1 MRLSDICIS
10 RPVFATVLSLVLV
23 LLGIVAYQRLAI
35 REYPNIDAAVVTV
48 ATTYRGA
55 DAQIVESQVTKVLE
69 DSLAGIEGK
78 AWLELL
84 YWLDRSRRD
93 LLTQRPR
100 GSDGPRGT
108 FSLRS
113 PQRPN
118 PIGSSMVRL
127 LRREGAVLMVRGL
140 DCLDGTPL
148 LDLKPARCDQ
158 GVAQPAE
165 SEPRK

>member
-1 MRLSDICIS
+1 MSDEAERRPGETTIDLPPADDARLRFIGRIRTPFLS
-10 RPVFATVLSLVLV
+10 RADCPRQGDPEAGPECRVELDP
-23 LLGIVAYQRLAI
+23 RLEPA
-35 REYPNIDAAVVTV
+35 
-48 ATTYRGA
+48 
-55 DAQIVESQVTKVLE
+55 LE
-69 DSLAGIEGK
+69 GTERK
-78 AWLELL
+78 EWLELL

-127 LRREGAVLMVRGL
+127 VRREGPVLVVRGL
-140 DCLDGTPL
+140 DCLDGTPV

-158 GVAQPAE
+158 GVQIRAE
-165 SEPRK
+165 SERET

>member
-1 MRLSDICIS
+1 MSDEAERRPGETTIDLPPADDARLRFIGRIRTPFLS
-10 RPVFATVLSLVLV
+10 RADCPRQGDPEGGPECRVELDP
-23 LLGIVAYQRLAI
+23 RLEPA
-35 REYPNIDAAVVTV
+35 
-48 ATTYRGA
+48 
-55 DAQIVESQVTKVLE
+55 LE
-69 DSLAGIEGK
+69 GTERK
-78 AWLELL
+78 EWLELL

>member
-1 MRLSDICIS
+1 MSDEAERRPGETTVDLPPADDARLRFIGRIRTPFLS
-10 RPVFATVLSLVLV
+10 RADCPRQGDPDDGPECRVELDP
-23 LLGIVAYQRLAI
+23 RLEPA
-35 REYPNIDAAVVTV
+35 
-48 ATTYRGA
+48 
-55 DAQIVESQVTKVLE
+55 LE
-69 DSLAGIEGK
+69 GTERK
-78 AWLELL
+78 EWLELL

-127 LRREGAVLMVRGL
+127 LRREGAVLVVRGL

-158 GVAQPAE
+158 GVAQPTE
-165 SEPRK
+165 REPRR

>member
-1 MRLSDICIS
+1 MPDEAEIRPGETTLELPPADDARLRFIGRIRTPFLTRADCP
-10 RPVFATVLSLVLV
+10 RQGDPEEGPECRVELDP
-23 LLGIVAYQRLAI
+23 RLEPA
-35 REYPNIDAAVVTV
+35 
-48 ATTYRGA
+48 
-55 DAQIVESQVTKVLE
+55 
-69 DSLAGIEGK
+69 LAGIDDK
-78 AWLELL
+78 VRLELL

-93 LLTQRPR
+93 LLTQR
-100 GSDGPRGT
+100 PRGT

-127 LRREGAVLMVRGL
+127 VRRDGPVLVVRGL

-158 GVAQPAE
+158 GRQMRTE
-165 SEPRK
+165 GEQGG

>member
-1 MRLSDICIS
+1 MTQEAEI
-10 RPVFATVLSLVLV
+10 RPGETTVDLPPA
-23 LLGIVAYQRLAI
+23 G
-35 REYPNIDAAVVTV
+35 
-48 ATTYRGA
+48 
-55 DAQIVESQVTKVLE
+55 DAQLRFIGRIRTPFETRDDCPRQGDPEAGPDCRVELDPRLE
-69 DSLAGIEGK
+69 PALAGVEGK
-78 AWLELL
+78 TWLELL

-100 GSDGPRGT
+100 GSDGLRGT

-118 PIGSSMVRL
+118 PIGSSVVRL
-127 LRREGAVLMVRGL
+127 VRREGAVLVVRGL

-158 GVAQPAE
+158 GVQSRAE
-165 SEPRK
+165 TGQDG

>member
-1 MRLSDICIS
+1 MSDEAERRPGETTIDLPPADDARLRFIGRIRTPFLS
-10 RPVFATVLSLVLV
+10 RADCPRQGDPEAGPECRVELDP
-23 LLGIVAYQRLAI
+23 RLEPA
-35 REYPNIDAAVVTV
+35 
-48 ATTYRGA
+48 
-55 DAQIVESQVTKVLE
+55 LE
-69 DSLAGIEGK
+69 GTERK
-78 AWLELL
+78 EWLELL

-127 LRREGAVLMVRGL
+127 LRREGAVLVVRGL

-148 LDLKPARCDQ
+148 LDMKPARCDQ

-165 SEPRK
+165 SDPRK

>member
-1 MRLSDICIS
+1 MSDEAEIRPGETTLDLPPADDARLRFIGRIRTPFQTRDDCP
-10 RPVFATVLSLVLV
+10 RQGDPEAGPDCRVELDP
-23 LLGIVAYQRLAI
+23 RLEPA
-35 REYPNIDAAVVTV
+35 
-48 ATTYRGA
+48 
-55 DAQIVESQVTKVLE
+55 LE
-69 DSLAGIEGK
+69 GVEGK
-78 AWLELL
+78 GWLELL

-100 GSDGPRGT
+100 GSDGLRGT

-118 PIGSSMVRL
+118 PIGSSVVRL
-127 LRREGAVLMVRGL
+127 VRREGPVLVVRGL

-158 GVAQPAE
+158 GVRARAE
-165 SEPRK
+165 NGRDG